1 MEDISIKILETAGRL
16 FLKYGVRSI
25 SMDDIAR
32 ELAIS
37 KKTIY
42 HFFKDKDEVVCL
54 IAKRFFKEQKEEFD
68 KIMMEADNAIERL
81 YWATL
86 KARELF
92 AKINPYIL
100 FDIKKYYEDAWA
112 LYLDYEKNV
121 MFEGTISILEEGI
134 EEGLFRPD
142 INVKILATLRVEE
155 VKLAFDQMIF
165 PDDEFN
171 VREVQ
176 MQMLEHFFYGIVTEK
191 GYALLNEYKK
201 NAVTN
206 DQI

>member
-1 MEDISIKILETAGRL
+1 MEDISTKILETAGRL
-16 FLKYGVRSI
+16 FLRYGVKSI

-42 HFFKDKDEVVCL
+42 QLFTDKNEIVCL
-54 IAKRFFKEQKEEFD
+54 IAKRFFKDQKEEFD
-68 KIMMEADNAIERL
+68 AIMIEAENAIERL
-81 YWATL
+81 YMATI

-100 FDIKKYYEDAWA
+100 FDIKKYYQDAWV

-121 MFEGTISILEEGI
+121 MFEGTIAILEEGI
-134 EEGLFRPD
+134 KEGLFRPD

-165 PDDEFN
+165 PDDDFSF
-171 VREVQ
+171 REVQ
-176 MQMLEHFFYGIVTEK
+176 MQILEHFFYGIVTEK
-191 GYALLNEYKK
+191 GYAMLNEYKK
-201 NAVTN
+201 NTVTN